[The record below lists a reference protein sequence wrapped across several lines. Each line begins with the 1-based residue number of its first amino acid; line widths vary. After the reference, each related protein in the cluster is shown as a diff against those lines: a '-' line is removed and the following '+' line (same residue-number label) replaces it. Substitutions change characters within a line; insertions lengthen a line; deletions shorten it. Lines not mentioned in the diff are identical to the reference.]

1 MTKPAFLSL
10 FLFFISLNAQGGDHS
25 FRKDNMIRDWS
36 GRKERVQEN
45 FDWEVKDIRG
55 KLETAET
62 LTEEEIKKLLER
74 VQKIRAVQE
83 VFKQQ
88 AERLLNDEQ
97 VSAANKN
104 RLPELIEIYDNR
116 LTVTKELS
124 LKVLQKSLQA
134 EQRKTQ
140 LEIMKAGVGD
150 LNLLY

>member
-1 MTKPAFLSL
+1 MTKAAFLSL
-10 FLFFISLNAQGGDHS
+10 FLLVISLNAQGGDHS

-36 GRKERVQEN
+36 GRKDRVQEN
-45 FDWEVKDIRG
+45 FDWEVRDIKN
-55 KLETAET
+55 KLENAET

-88 AERLLNDEQ
+88 AHKLLNDEE

-116 LTVTKELS
+116 LSVTKELS
-124 LKVLQKSLQA
+124 LRVLQKSLQA
-134 EQRKTQ
+134 EQIKTQ
-140 LEIMKAGVGD
+140 LEIIKAGVGD
-150 LNLLY
+150 LKLSY